1 MYPPHW
7 EWHILT
13 IYRNIH
19 KSRYTTYGPKA
30 LTTNTHQGSKHSTE
44 RYLQTFGE
52 TQKGGKR
59 NEIDIECVLL
69 ARMDSYSGQ
78 KASSVP
84 RHTSSARQTQ
94 RGLAG
99 VSVCVSHTH
108 TNTRSPLSLTNAYI
122 LSFTVSHSPCPVGS
136 QSLLCTHHLLHSLS
150 RLLYCSYTKFL
161 SHSLS
166 HSLSY
171 TAPLSHT
178 QCHTHRVS

>member
-108 TNTRSPLSLTNAYI
+108 QHTLSSLPHKRI
-122 LSFTVSHSPCPVGS
+122 HPVFHSLS
-136 QSLLCTHHLLHSLS
+136 QSLSS
-150 RLLYCSYTKFL
+150 RLSVSPMHTP
-161 SHSLS
+161 SLTQ
-166 HSLSY
+166 SLTVVVLLIHKISL
-171 TAPLSHT
+171 A
-178 QCHTHRVS
+178 